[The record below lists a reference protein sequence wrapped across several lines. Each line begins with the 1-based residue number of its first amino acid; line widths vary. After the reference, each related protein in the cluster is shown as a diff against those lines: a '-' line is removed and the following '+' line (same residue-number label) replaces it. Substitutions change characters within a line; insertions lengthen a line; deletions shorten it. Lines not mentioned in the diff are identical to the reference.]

1 MRDFRLAGA
10 GNGAVIYY
18 EEGTKDSAGIKRIA
32 QVVAGDVFVISRGRL
47 GVRGIR
53 RNRQSLLEE
62 MLYMAPKGTD
72 LVCVCTADQDLYKE
86 WEAAGVDFGFAP
98 AGQSLGRER
107 FSMQVVNIRRSEE
120 GVEVVATSAGDKD
133 VASASATMGTS
144 ASVAYASKNVSA
156 MTAAGDNGAV
166 SVPSAMGASASADV
180 TTVLLI
186 AGADRLGAIYGL
198 LEISKIC
205 GMPTWCYWGDAMPK
219 RQKKLHLPTEALT
232 KVSKEPSVRL
242 RGFFMND
249 EWPSLGNWVSNT
261 FGDFNVDFYEQVFV
275 LLLRMHGNFLWPAM
289 WSASFPCDGA
299 GGNTR
304 ETDPLAN
311 AILADELGITMSTSH
326 HEPLMRASEEWDHV
340 KSTDNAVGYGRDWNY
355 RTNARGLHEYWDDSV
370 KRMGAFKNLYTL
382 GMRGERDSKIMGDD
396 ATMLDNVNLL
406 KDTILDQK
414 AILKAHGLADT
425 PKVLALYKEVEDYF
439 YGDETTPGLSS
450 WEELDDVLLLLSD
463 DNFANCRTLPTAETK
478 DRPAGWGLYYH
489 FDYHGGPISYEW
501 VNSTALQKVWDQM
514 TLAYEYGIR
523 DLWVVNVG
531 DLRPQELP
539 LSYFL
544 DLAYDFEGMGSS
556 APNGCEAYIRKWVD
570 EQFPTVAASNG
581 QPQAIEADGYMSSVV
596 DGQTQA
602 VEADGYMSSVVD
614 GQTQAVGADGYM
626 SSVVD
631 GQPQAVGADGYMSS
645 VVNGQTQ
652 AVTADGYLSAAS
664 DGHTQSTAYDDNKS
678 PAASGRLRSDDAP
691 DTREK
696 IAQILSLYTHM
707 NQNRRPEVVYEDT
720 FSVNYLQE
728 AARELKKAERIEKL
742 CFEVFDRIDE
752 RQAPA
757 FYGLA
762 AFPAL
767 ASANVRK
774 MMIYAGYYNLYASAG
789 DGLAN
794 VCHALVTECIARD
807 KELCRC
813 YNEDMAGG
821 KWNGMMLSNHV
832 GFHRWND
839 EGWSYPQTAVIAE
852 KNGLFVWSEDDG
864 SSCFAGFDA
873 EPCVL
878 TLPTLMEG
886 RGEELLLTVS
896 ASGTYDPDAE
906 NVEIGLQGILEWL
919 NVVVAPK
926 FEKELEA
933 SLLEDELLDM
943 VADFRACPTAYEVRI
958 SLSERADLL
967 PEESVSDGFK
977 ITLGTACVYAEVRFE
992 VLADEAVGE
1001 DMRKV
1006 ENNGYLSLEANMA
1019 SLTPGADGRAF
1030 LLLTEYGKTA
1040 DTLRMEPVF
1049 GNVKDAADAPKAEFA
1064 FRIVHEGTY
1073 AICLCFGPSNPVEKG
1088 CGQCFGL
1095 LLDGEALPGTNGEAM
1110 RDSLPAGFIAGD
1122 YNSYFRCKGV
1132 LENIRVVTYTAK
1144 LSAGTHSLLY
1154 LGADAGVLLQRVE
1167 LVREPD

>member
-1 MRDFRLAGA
+1 MRDFQLAGA
-10 GNGAVIYY
+10 GKDAVIYY
-18 EEGTKDSAGIKRIA
+18 EEGAKDSAGLKRIA
-32 QVVAGDVFVISRGRL
+32 KVVAGDVFVISRGKL

-53 RNRQSLLEE
+53 KNRQSLIAE
-62 MLYMAPKGTD
+62 MLYMAPKDTD

-98 AGQSLGRER
+98 KGQPLGRER
-107 FSMQVVNIRRSEE
+107 FSMQVVTIEKTES
-120 GVEVVATSAGDKD
+120 GVEVVSSSRAEVGTST
-133 VASASATMGTS
+133 ASASS
-144 ASVAYASKNVSA
+144 ASAGSTSFSAVGTNSVS
-156 MTAAGDNGAV
+156 T
-166 SVPSAMGASASADV
+166 ASASSASAASAD
-180 TTVLLI
+180 TTSVLLI
-186 AGADRLGAIYGL
+186 GGTDRLGAIYGL

-205 GMPTWCYWGDAMPK
+205 GMPTWCYWGDALPK
-219 RQKKLHLPTEALT
+219 RQEKLHLPAETLT

-299 GGNTR
+299 GGNTQ

-340 KSTDNAVGYGRDWNY
+340 KSGDNAVGYGHDWNY
-355 RTNARGLHEYWDDSV
+355 RSNARGLHEYWDDSV
-370 KRMGAFKNLYTL
+370 KRMGAFRNLYTL
-382 GMRGERDSKIMGDD
+382 GMRGERDSKIMGED

-406 KDTILDQK
+406 KDTIRDQK
-414 AILKAHGLADT
+414 GILKAHGLEDA

-439 YGDETTPGLSS
+439 YGDETTPGLAE
-450 WEELDDVLLLLSD
+450 WEELDDVMLLLSD
-463 DNFANCRTLPTAETK
+463 DNFANCRTLPTAKTK

-556 APNGCEAYIRKWVD
+556 APNGCEDYIRKWVN
-570 EQFPTVAASNG
+570 EQFAALS
-581 QPQAIEADGYMSSVV
+581 QAD
-596 DGQTQA
+596 
-602 VEADGYMSSVVD
+602 
-614 GQTQAVGADGYM
+614 
-626 SSVVD
+626 
-631 GQPQAVGADGYMSS
+631 
-645 VVNGQTQ
+645 
-652 AVTADGYLSAAS
+652 
-664 DGHTQSTAYDDNKS
+664 
-678 PAASGRLRSDDAP
+678 

-720 FSVNYLQE
+720 FSVHYLQE
-728 AARELKKAERIEKL
+728 ASRELKKAEQIEKL
-742 CFEVFDRIDE
+742 CFEVFDKLDE
-752 RQAPA
+752 RMASA

-767 ASANVRK
+767 ASANIRK

-794 VCHALVTECIARD
+794 VCHALVTECVARD

-813 YNEDMAGG
+813 YNEEMAGG
-821 KWNGMMLSNHV
+821 RWNGMMLSNHV

-852 KNGLFVWSEDDG
+852 KDGLFVWSEDDG

-906 NVEIGLQGILEWL
+906 SVEIGLTQIPEWL

-926 FEKELEA
+926 FEKELESPA
-933 SLLEDELLDM
+933 LDDELLDM
-943 VADFRACPTAYEVRI
+943 MADFRACPTAYEVRI
-958 SLSERADLL
+958 SLSERTDLL
-967 PEESVSDGFK
+967 PQESVSDGFK
-977 ITLGTACVYAEVRFE
+977 ITLGTACVYVETKYETV
-992 VLADEAVGE
+992 ADEVVGE
-1001 DMRKV
+1001 DLTKV
-1006 ENNGYLSLEANMA
+1006 ENNGYLALEANQA
-1019 SLTPGADGRAF
+1019 RLTPGANGREF

-1049 GNVKDAADAPKAEFA
+1049 GNADAAADAPKAEFT

-1073 AICLCFGPSNPVEKG
+1073 TVALHFGPSNPVEKG

-1095 LLDGEALPGTNGEAM
+1095 LLDGEAMPGRNGEAV

-1122 YNSYFRCKGV
+1122 YNSFEWCRGV
-1132 LENIRVVTYTAK
+1132 LDNIRVVTYTAK
-1144 LSAGTHSLLY
+1144 LSAGKHILTY
-1154 LGADAGVLLQRVE
+1154 VGADAGVLLQRVVLLRDPE
-1167 LVREPD
+1167 

>member
-32 QVVAGDVFVISRGRL
+32 KVVAGDVLVISAGRL

-53 RNRQSLLEE
+53 RNRRSLLAE
-62 MLYMAPKGTD
+62 MLYMAPKDTD

-107 FSMQVVNIRRSEE
+107 FSMQVVNIRKTEA
-120 GVEVVATSAGDKD
+120 GVEVVASSATSAETVASVASGLASATASAA
-133 VASASATMGTS
+133 VSAASSSASASATASTATSVASGLASATASAAVSAASSSASATASTVASAASGSASTS
-144 ASVAYASKNVSA
+144 ASATASAVASA
-156 MTAAGDNGAV
+156 
-166 SVPSAMGASASADV
+166 ASASASASAVSSVDSDS

-186 AGADRLGAIYGL
+186 AGTDRLGAIYGL

-219 RQKKLHLPTEALT
+219 RQKKLHLPIEALT

-340 KSTDNAVGYGRDWNY
+340 KSADNAVDYGHDWNY

-414 AILKAHGLADT
+414 AILAAHGLKDA

-439 YGDETTPGLSS
+439 YGDETTPGLAT

-556 APNGCEAYIRKWVD
+556 APNTCETYIRKWVN
-570 EQFPTVAASNG
+570 EQFAALDVV
-581 QPQAIEADGYMSSVV
+581 DGYM
-596 DGQTQA
+596 QPAQA
-602 VEADGYMSSVVD
+602 GESKQSAAADG
-614 GQTQAVGADGYM
+614 TA
-626 SSVVD
+626 
-631 GQPQAVGADGYMSS
+631 QPS
-645 VVNGQTQ
+645 
-652 AVTADGYLSAAS
+652 TADDL
-664 DGHTQSTAYDDNKS
+664 
-678 PAASGRLRSDDAP
+678 
-691 DTREK
+691 REK

-707 NQNRRPEVVYEDT
+707 NQNRRPEVVYENT

-728 AARELKKAERIEKL
+728 AARELKKAELIEKL
-742 CFEVFDRIDE
+742 CFEVFDKMDE
-752 RQAPA
+752 RLAPA

-774 MMIYAGYYNLYASAG
+774 MMILAGYYNLYASAG

-852 KNGLFVWSEDDG
+852 KDGLFVWSEDDG

-878 TLPTLMEG
+878 TLPSLMEG

-906 NVEIGLQGILEWL
+906 NVEIGLSQIPEWL

-926 FEKELEA
+926 FESEL
-933 SLLEDELLDM
+933 SRSIVEDELLDM
-943 VADFRACPTAYEVRI
+943 VADFRACPTAFEVRI
-958 SLSERADLL
+958 SLNEHADLL
-967 PEESVSDGFK
+967 PQESVKDSFK
-977 ITLGTACVYAEVRFE
+977 ITLGTACVVVETRFE
-992 VLADEAVGE
+992 ALADEAVGE

-1006 ENNGYLSLEANMA
+1006 ENNGYLELEANMA
-1019 SLTPGADGRAF
+1019 RLTPGKNGREF

-1049 GNVKDAADAPKAEFA
+1049 GDVKDGEDAPKAELG

-1073 AICLCFGPSNPVEKG
+1073 EIQLCFGPSNPVEKG

-1095 LLDGEALPGTNGEAM
+1095 LLDGEALPGTNGEAV

-1122 YNSYFRCKGV
+1122 YNSFAWCRGV

-1154 LGADAGVLLQRVE
+1154 IGADAGVLLQRVV

>member
-32 QVVAGDVFVISRGRL
+32 KVVAGDVFVISAGRL

-53 RNRQSLLEE
+53 RNRQSLLAE
-62 MLYMAPKGTD
+62 MLYMAPEDTD

-107 FSMQVVNIRRSEE
+107 FSMQVVNIRKTEA
-120 GVEVVATSAGDKD
+120 GVEVVASSAVSTESVASVASGSASATASAA
-133 VASASATMGTS
+133 VSAASASATATASAVASAASASASAS
-144 ASVAYASKNVSA
+144 ASVASGVASDS
-156 MTAAGDNGAV
+156 
-166 SVPSAMGASASADV
+166 

-186 AGADRLGAIYGL
+186 AGSDRLGAIYGL

-219 RQKKLHLPTEALT
+219 RQKQLHLPAEALT

-340 KSTDNAVGYGRDWNY
+340 KSADNAVGYGHDWNY

-414 AILKAHGLADT
+414 AILAAHGLKDA

-439 YGDETTPGLSS
+439 YGDETTPGLAT

-556 APNGCEAYIRKWVD
+556 APNTCETYIRKWVD
-570 EQFPTVAASNG
+570 EQFAAL
-581 QPQAIEADGYMSSVV
+581 EDAD
-596 DGQTQA
+596 D
-602 VEADGYMSSVVD
+602 
-614 GQTQAVGADGYM
+614 
-626 SSVVD
+626 
-631 GQPQAVGADGYMSS
+631 
-645 VVNGQTQ
+645 
-652 AVTADGYLSAAS
+652 L
-664 DGHTQSTAYDDNKS
+664 
-678 PAASGRLRSDDAP
+678 
-691 DTREK
+691 REK

-707 NQNRRPEVVYEDT
+707 NQNRRPEVVYENT

-728 AARELKKAERIEKL
+728 AARELKKAELIEKL
-742 CFEVFDRIDE
+742 CFEVFDKMDE
-752 RQAPA
+752 RLAPS

-774 MMIYAGYYNLYASAG
+774 MMILAGYYNLYASAG

-852 KNGLFVWSEDDG
+852 KDGLFVWSEDDG

-878 TLPTLMEG
+878 TLPSLMEG

-906 NVEIGLQGILEWL
+906 NVEIGLSQIPEWL

-926 FEKELEA
+926 FESEL
-933 SLLEDELLDM
+933 SRSIVEDELLDM
-943 VADFRACPTAYEVRI
+943 VADFRACPTAFEVRI
-958 SLSERADLL
+958 SLNEHADLL
-967 PEESVSDGFK
+967 PQESVKDSFK
-977 ITLGTACVYAEVRFE
+977 ITLGTACVVVETRFE
-992 VLADEAVGE
+992 ALADEAVGE

-1006 ENNGYLSLEANMA
+1006 ENNGYLELEANMA
-1019 SLTPGADGRAF
+1019 RLTPGKNGREF

-1049 GNVKDAADAPKAEFA
+1049 GDVKDGEDAPKAELG

-1073 AICLCFGPSNPVEKG
+1073 EIQLCFGPSNPVEKG

-1095 LLDGEALPGTNGEAM
+1095 LLDGEALPGTNGEAV

-1122 YNSYFRCKGV
+1122 YNSFAWCRGV

-1154 LGADAGVLLQRVE
+1154 IGADAGVLLQRVV

>member
-18 EEGTKDSAGIKRIA
+18 EEGTKDSAGLKRIA
-32 QVVAGDVFVISRGRL
+32 KVVAGDVFVISRGRL

-53 RNRQSLLEE
+53 RNRQSLIAE
-62 MLYMAPKGTD
+62 MLYMAPKDTD

-98 AGQSLGRER
+98 KGQPLGRER
-107 FSMQVVNIRRSEE
+107 FSMQVVSVRKDDR
-120 GVEVVATSAGDKD
+120 GVEVISSSRTDLATSSGNVTGTAAASN
-133 VASASATMGTS
+133 VASVSSTADAEVAGSSASGSTAVDSSVTS
-144 ASVAYASKNVSA
+144 AAASSV
-156 MTAAGDNGAV
+156 D
-166 SVPSAMGASASADV
+166 ADT

-186 AGADRLGAIYGL
+186 AGTDRLGAIYGL

-205 GMPTWCYWGDAMPK
+205 GMPTWCYWGDALPK
-219 RQKKLHLPTEALT
+219 RQPELHLPAEALT

-299 GGNTR
+299 GGNTQ

-370 KRMGAFKNLYTL
+370 KRMGAFRNLYTL
-382 GMRGERDSKIMGDD
+382 GMRGERDSKIMGED

-406 KDTILDQK
+406 KDTIRDQK
-414 AILKAHGLADT
+414 GILAAHGLEDA

-439 YGDETTPGLSS
+439 YGDETTPGLAE
-450 WEELDDVLLLLSD
+450 WEELDDVMLLLSD
-463 DNFANCRTLPTAETK
+463 DNFANCRTLPTAKTK

-544 DLAYDFEGMGSS
+544 DLAYDFESMGSS
-556 APNGCEAYIRKWVD
+556 APNGCEAYIRKWVN
-570 EQFPTVAASNG
+570 EQFAALD
-581 QPQAIEADGYMSSVV
+581 E
-596 DGQTQA
+596 
-602 VEADGYMSSVVD
+602 
-614 GQTQAVGADGYM
+614 
-626 SSVVD
+626 
-631 GQPQAVGADGYMSS
+631 
-645 VVNGQTQ
+645 
-652 AVTADGYLSAAS
+652 TADNQSAQAEKFGGVAQPSATGSGQSAQANTS
-664 DGHTQSTAYDDNKS
+664 D
-678 PAASGRLRSDDAP
+678 ASGLSESLSLADDI
-691 DTREK
+691 REK

-728 AARELKKAERIEKL
+728 AARELKKTELIEKR
-742 CFEVFDRIDE
+742 CFEVFDKIDE
-752 RQAPA
+752 RLAPA

-794 VCHALVTECIARD
+794 VCNALVTECIARD

-813 YNEDMAGG
+813 YNEEMAGG

-839 EGWSYPQTAVIAE
+839 EGWSYPKTAVIAE
-852 KNGLFVWSEDDG
+852 KDGLFVWSEDDG

-896 ASGTYDPDAE
+896 ASGTYDADAE
-906 NVEIGLQGILEWL
+906 NVEIGLQGIPEWL

-926 FEKELEA
+926 FEKELESPA
-933 SLLEDELLDM
+933 LEDELLDM
-943 VADFRACPTAYEVRI
+943 MADFRACPTAYEVRI

-967 PEESVSDGFK
+967 PQESVSDGFK
-977 ITLGTACVYAEVRFE
+977 ITLGTACVYVETRFE
-992 VLADEAVGE
+992 SLADEAVGE

-1006 ENNGYLSLEANMA
+1006 ENNGYLALEVNQAR
-1019 SLTPGADGRAF
+1019 LTPGKNGREF

-1049 GNVKDAADAPKAEFA
+1049 GGVKDAADAPKAELG

-1073 AICLCFGPSNPVEKG
+1073 QIRLCFGPSNPVEKG
-1088 CGQCFGL
+1088 FGQCFGL
-1095 LLDGEALPGTNGEAM
+1095 LLDGEALPGTNGEAV

-1122 YNSYFRCKGV
+1122 YNSPAWCRGV
-1132 LENIRVVTYTAK
+1132 LDNIRVVTYTAK

-1154 LGADAGVLLQRVE
+1154 IGADAGVLLQRVE
-1167 LVREPD
+1167 LLRDPE

>member
-1 MRDFRLAGA
+1 MRDFRLAVA

-32 QVVAGDVFVISRGRL
+32 KVVAGDVLVISAGRL

-53 RNRQSLLEE
+53 RNRQSLLAE
-62 MLYMAPKGTD
+62 MLYMAPKDTD
-72 LVCVCTADQDLYKE
+72 LVCVCTAEQDLYKE
-86 WEAAGVDFGFAP
+86 WEAAGVDFRFAP

-107 FSMQVVNIRRSEE
+107 FSMQVVNIRKTEA
-120 GVEVVATSAGDKD
+120 GVEVVAS
-133 VASASATMGTS
+133 SASATAS
-144 ASVAYASKNVSA
+144 AAVDSSVASDS
-156 MTAAGDNGAV
+156 
-166 SVPSAMGASASADV
+166 

-186 AGADRLGAIYGL
+186 AGTDRLGAIYGL

-219 RQKKLHLPTEALT
+219 RQKKLHLPVEALT

-340 KSTDNAVGYGRDWNY
+340 KSTDNAVGYGHDWNY

-382 GMRGERDSKIMGDD
+382 GMRGERDSKIMGED

-414 AILKAHGLADT
+414 AILAAHGLKDA

-439 YGDETTPGLSS
+439 YGDETTPGLAT

-463 DNFANCRTLPTAETK
+463 DNFANCRTLPTAETM

-556 APNGCEAYIRKWVD
+556 APNTCETYIRKWVD
-570 EQFPTVAASNG
+570 EQFAALDVV
-581 QPQAIEADGYMSSVV
+581 DGYMQSAQASGSDGSYRSV
-596 DGQTQA
+596 QTDA
-602 VEADGYMSSVVD
+602 IDGYMQPAQAGGSKQFSVAD
-614 GQTQAVGADGYM
+614 GSYRSVQTDAIDGYM
-626 SSVVD
+626 QPAQTDESKRSAATD
-631 GQPQAVGADGYMSS
+631 GTEQPS
-645 VVNGQTQ
+645 
-652 AVTADGYLSAAS
+652 TADAL
-664 DGHTQSTAYDDNKS
+664 
-678 PAASGRLRSDDAP
+678 
-691 DTREK
+691 REK

-852 KNGLFVWSEDDG
+852 KDGLFVWSEDDG

-878 TLPTLMEG
+878 TLPSLMEG
-886 RGEELLLTVS
+886 RGEEILLTVS

-906 NVEIGLQGILEWL
+906 NVEIGLQDIPEWL

-992 VLADEAVGE
+992 ALADEAVGA
-1001 DMRKV
+1001 DMRKI
-1006 ENNGYLSLEANMA
+1006 ENNGYLELEANMA
-1019 SLTPGADGRAF
+1019 RLTPGADGRAF

-1049 GNVKDAADAPKAEFA
+1049 GDVKDAEDAPKAEFG

-1073 AICLCFGPSNPVEKG
+1073 EIQLCFGPSNPVEKG

-1095 LLDGEALPGTNGEAM
+1095 LLDGEALPGTNGEAV

-1122 YNSYFRCKGV
+1122 YNSYFWCKGV

-1144 LSAGTHSLLY
+1144 LSAGPHSLLY
-1154 LGADAGVLLQRVE
+1154 LGADAGVLLQRVV

>member
-1 MRDFRLAGA
+1 MRDFQLTAGPK
-10 GNGAVIYY
+10 GAVIYY
-18 EEGTKDSAGIKRIA
+18 EEGTKDSAGLKRIA
-32 QVVAGDVFVISRGRL
+32 TVVAGDVFAISRGRL
-47 GVRGIR
+47 DVRGIR
-53 RNRQSLLEE
+53 RNRQSLIAE
-62 MLYMAPKGTD
+62 MLYMAPKDTD
-72 LVCVCTADQDLYKE
+72 LVCVCTAEQDLYKE
-86 WEAAGVDFGFAP
+86 WEALGVDFGFAP
-98 AGQSLGRER
+98 AGQELGRER
-107 FSMQVVNIRRSEE
+107 FSMQVVNIKKTDG
-120 GVEVVATSAGDKD
+120 GVELLGSSRMQACRQGDAAALATGSE
-133 VASASATMGTS
+133 TQT
-144 ASVAYASKNVSA
+144 
-156 MTAAGDNGAV
+156 NGA
-166 SVPSAMGASASADV
+166 SYANGACDRAQD

-186 AGADRLGAIYGL
+186 GGTDRLGAIYGL

-205 GMPTWCYWGDAMPK
+205 GMPTWCYWGDALPK
-219 RQKKLHLPTEALT
+219 RRPDLQLSVAELT
-232 KVSKEPSVRL
+232 RVSKEPSVRL

-249 EWPSLGNWVSNT
+249 EWPSLGSWVSNT

-299 GGNTR
+299 GGFTR

-311 AILADELGITMSTSH
+311 ALLADELGITMSTSH

-340 KSTDNAVGYGRDWNY
+340 KSTDNAVGYGKDWNY

-370 KRMGAFKNLYTL
+370 KRMGGLKNLYTL
-382 GMRGERDSKIMGDD
+382 GMRGERDSKIMGED

-414 AILKAHGLADT
+414 GILKAHGLADA

-439 YGDETTPGLSS
+439 YGDETTPGLAD
-450 WEELDDVLLLLSD
+450 WEELDDVMLLLSD
-463 DNFANCRTLPTAETK
+463 DNFANCRTLPTAKTK

-556 APNGCEAYIRKWVD
+556 APNGCEDYIRAWVA
-570 EQFPTVAASNG
+570 EQLSG
-581 QPQAIEADGYMSSVV
+581 SE
-596 DGQTQA
+596 
-602 VEADGYMSSVVD
+602 
-614 GQTQAVGADGYM
+614 
-626 SSVVD
+626 
-631 GQPQAVGADGYMSS
+631 
-645 VVNGQTQ
+645 
-652 AVTADGYLSAAS
+652 TADEE
-664 DGHTQSTAYDDNKS
+664 
-678 PAASGRLRSDDAP
+678 
-691 DTREK
+691 TREK

-720 FSVNYLQE
+720 FSVHYLQE
-728 AARELKKAERIEKL
+728 ADRELKKAAQIEKL
-742 CFEVFDRIDE
+742 CFEVFDKIDE
-752 RQAPA
+752 SMAPA

-767 ASANVRK
+767 ASANIRK

-821 KWNGMMLSNHV
+821 KWNGMMSSNHV

-878 TLPTLMEG
+878 ALPTLMEG

-906 NVEIGLQGILEWL
+906 SVEIGLTQIPEWL

-933 SLLEDELLDM
+933 PLLEDELLDIM
-943 VADFRACPTAYEVRI
+943 ADFRACPTAYEVRI

-967 PEESVSDGFK
+967 PQESVHDGFK
-977 ITLGTACVYAEVRFE
+977 ITLGTACAYVETRFE
-992 VLADEAVGE
+992 ALADEVVGE
-1001 DMRKV
+1001 DMTKV
-1006 ENNGYLSLEANMA
+1006 ENNGYLSLEAA
-1019 SLTPGADGRAF
+1019 AARLTPGANGRAF
-1030 LLLTEYGKTA
+1030 LLIKEYGKTA

-1049 GNVKDAADAPKAEFA
+1049 GEVKEAEDAPKAEFA

-1073 AICLCFGPSNPVEKG
+1073 TIALCFGPSNPVEKG

-1095 LLDGEALPGTNGEAM
+1095 LLDGEALPGRNGEVV
-1110 RDSLPAGFIAGD
+1110 RDSLPAKFSAGD
-1122 YNSYFRCKGV
+1122 YNDWAWCRGV

-1144 LSAGTHSLLY
+1144 LSAGKHSLTY
-1154 LGADAGVLLQRVE
+1154 VGADAGVLLQRVDFI
-1167 LVREPD
+1167 REQD

>member
-32 QVVAGDVFVISRGRL
+32 KVVAGDVLVISAARL

-53 RNRQSLLEE
+53 RNRQSLLAEI
-62 MLYMAPKGTD
+62 LYMAPKDTD

-107 FSMQVVNIRRSEE
+107 FSMQVVNIRKTEA
-120 GVEVVATSAGDKD
+120 GVEVVAS
-133 VASASATMGTS
+133 SATSVETV
-144 ASVAYASKNVSA
+144 ASVASGLASDSA
-156 MTAAGDNGAV
+156 
-166 SVPSAMGASASADV
+166 
-180 TTVLLI
+180 TVLLI
-186 AGADRLGAIYGL
+186 AGSDRLGAIYGL

-219 RQKKLHLPTEALT
+219 RQKKLHLPIEALT

-299 GGNTR
+299 GGNTQ

-340 KSTDNAVGYGRDWNY
+340 KSEDNAVGYGHDWNY

-414 AILKAHGLADT
+414 AILAAHGLKDA

-439 YGDETTPGLSS
+439 YGDENTPGLAT

-556 APNGCEAYIRKWVD
+556 APNTCETYIRKWVN
-570 EQFPTVAASNG
+570 EQFAAL
-581 QPQAIEADGYMSSVV
+581 DVV
-596 DGQTQA
+596 DGYTQPA
-602 VEADGYMSSVVD
+602 RTDGSKQSAATD
-614 GQTQAVGADGYM
+614 GSAQA
-626 SSVVD
+626 S
-631 GQPQAVGADGYMSS
+631 
-645 VVNGQTQ
+645 
-652 AVTADGYLSAAS
+652 TADDL
-664 DGHTQSTAYDDNKS
+664 
-678 PAASGRLRSDDAP
+678 
-691 DTREK
+691 REK

-707 NQNRRPEVVYEDT
+707 NQNRRPEVVYENT

-728 AARELKKAERIEKL
+728 AARELKKSELIEKL
-742 CFEVFDRIDE
+742 CFEVFDKMDE
-752 RQAPA
+752 RLAPA

-774 MMIYAGYYNLYASAG
+774 MMILAGYYNLYASAG

-852 KNGLFVWSEDDG
+852 KDGLFVWSEDDG

-878 TLPTLMEG
+878 TLPSLMEG

-906 NVEIGLQGILEWL
+906 NVEIGLSQIPEWL

-926 FEKELEA
+926 FESEL
-933 SLLEDELLDM
+933 SRSIVEDELLDM
-943 VADFRACPTAYEVRI
+943 VADFRACPTAFEVRI
-958 SLSERADLL
+958 SLNENADLL
-967 PEESVSDGFK
+967 PQESVKDIFK
-977 ITLGTACVYAEVRFE
+977 ITLGTACVVVETRFE
-992 VLADEAVGE
+992 ALADEAVGE

-1006 ENNGYLSLEANMA
+1006 ENNGYLELEANMA
-1019 SLTPGADGRAF
+1019 RLTPGKNGREF

-1049 GNVKDAADAPKAEFA
+1049 GDVKDGEDAPKAELG

-1073 AICLCFGPSNPVEKG
+1073 EIQLCFGPSNPVEKG

-1095 LLDGEALPGTNGEAM
+1095 LLDGEALPGTNGEAV

-1122 YNSYFRCKGV
+1122 YNSFAWCRGV

-1154 LGADAGVLLQRVE
+1154 IGADAGVLLQRVV

>member
-32 QVVAGDVFVISRGRL
+32 KVVAGDVFVISAGRL

-53 RNRQSLLEE
+53 RNRQSLLAE
-62 MLYMAPKGTD
+62 MLYMAPEDTD

-98 AGQSLGRER
+98 AGQSFGRER
-107 FSMQVVNIRRSEE
+107 FSMQVVNIRKTEA
-120 GVEVVATSAGDKD
+120 GVKVVASSAASAGT
-133 VASASATMGTS
+133 VASVASGSASATASAAVSAASASATATASAVASAASASASAS
-144 ASVAYASKNVSA
+144 ASVASSVASDS
-156 MTAAGDNGAV
+156 
-166 SVPSAMGASASADV
+166 

-186 AGADRLGAIYGL
+186 AGSDRLGAIYGL

-219 RQKKLHLPTEALT
+219 RQKQLHLPAEALT

-340 KSTDNAVGYGRDWNY
+340 KSADNAVGYGHDWNY

-414 AILKAHGLADT
+414 AILAAHGLKDA

-439 YGDETTPGLSS
+439 YGDETTPGLAT

-556 APNGCEAYIRKWVD
+556 APNTCEPYIRKWVN
-570 EQFPTVAASNG
+570 EQFAAL
-581 QPQAIEADGYMSSVV
+581 ED
-596 DGQTQA
+596 T
-602 VEADGYMSSVVD
+602 
-614 GQTQAVGADGYM
+614 
-626 SSVVD
+626 
-631 GQPQAVGADGYMSS
+631 
-645 VVNGQTQ
+645 
-652 AVTADGYLSAAS
+652 
-664 DGHTQSTAYDDNKS
+664 DD
-678 PAASGRLRSDDAP
+678 L
-691 DTREK
+691 REK

-707 NQNRRPEVVYEDT
+707 NQNRRPEVVYENT

-728 AARELKKAERIEKL
+728 AARELKKAELIEKL
-742 CFEVFDRIDE
+742 CFEVFDKMDE
-752 RQAPA
+752 RMAPA

-774 MMIYAGYYNLYASAG
+774 MMILAGYYNLYASAG

-852 KNGLFVWSEDDG
+852 KDGLFVWSEDDG

-878 TLPTLMEG
+878 TLPGLMEG

-906 NVEIGLQGILEWL
+906 NVEIGLSQIPEWL

-926 FEKELEA
+926 FESEL
-933 SLLEDELLDM
+933 SRSIVEDELLDM
-943 VADFRACPTAYEVRI
+943 VADFRACPTAFEVRI
-958 SLSERADLL
+958 SLNEHADLL
-967 PEESVSDGFK
+967 PQESVKDSFK
-977 ITLGTACVYAEVRFE
+977 ITLGTACVVVETRFE
-992 VLADEAVGE
+992 ALADEAVGE

-1006 ENNGYLSLEANMA
+1006 ENNGYLELEANMA
-1019 SLTPGADGRAF
+1019 RLTPGKNGREF

-1049 GNVKDAADAPKAEFA
+1049 GDVKDGEDAPKAELS

-1073 AICLCFGPSNPVEKG
+1073 EIQLCFGPSNPVEKG

-1095 LLDGEALPGTNGEAM
+1095 LLDGEALPGTNGEAV

-1122 YNSYFRCKGV
+1122 YNSFAWCRGV

-1154 LGADAGVLLQRVE
+1154 IGADAGVLLQRVV